1 MMCDDG
7 DRVRRTYEGIISVN
21 HIPVTITI
29 GSSAKGN
36 FLFIDTFDKGMC
48 VGEIGI
54 GMSAAEIGAGMAIL
68 SGRGRQTE
76 FGLEDTDTVG
86 TGD

>member
-1 MMCDDG
+1 
-7 DRVRRTYEGIISVN
+7 
-21 HIPVTITI
+21 
-29 GSSAKGN
+29 
-36 FLFIDTFDKGMC
+36 MC

-54 GMSAAEIGAGMAIL
+54 GMAAAEIGAGMAIL

-86 TGD
+86 TSD